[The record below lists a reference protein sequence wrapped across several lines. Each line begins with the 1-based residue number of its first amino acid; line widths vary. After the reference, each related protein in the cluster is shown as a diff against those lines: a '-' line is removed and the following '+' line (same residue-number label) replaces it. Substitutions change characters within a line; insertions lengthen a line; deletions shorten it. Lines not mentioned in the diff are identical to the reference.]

1 MISVFGIGTAGHNI
15 AQLFREHKNYNIFS
29 FTTQEVNNVEGH
41 TRLSYDLTPELCED
55 NIPDLTRL
63 KDAVDED
70 IQVIL
75 CGSSFSANYALGILE
90 QFKDRKIQIFYI
102 KPDTELLSGQSKLQ
116 ENAIFGILQEYTR
129 SGLFENMTII
139 SNTKVEEIVGNVPVK
154 NYFSTLNQTIY
165 YVIHYMNYFAN
176 KQPIIGNLTNPT
188 EIQRIRTFGMINPA
202 NLSEKMF
209 YELDMARDTSY
220 YVCIT
225 SSRLETDGTLHKKLV
240 NTLKNKPRNAFKNLS
255 YAIYESNTENDFG
268 FCIAHTNAVQTNS

>member
-41 TRLSYDLTPELCED
+41 TRLSSDLTPELCED

-63 KDAVDED
+63 KDTVDED

-188 EIQRIRTFGMINPA
+188 EIQRIRTFGMINPT

>member
-41 TRLSYDLTPELCED
+41 TRLSSGLTPEQCED

-63 KDAVDED
+63 KDTVDED

>member
-1 MISVFGIGTAGHNI
+1 MITIFGIGTAGKNV
-15 AQLFREHKNYNIFS
+15 ANLFREHKNYNIFN
-29 FTTQEVNNVEGH
+29 FTTQEESEDEAHIQLELGA
-41 TRLSYDLTPELCED
+41 TPEQFED
-55 NIPDLTRL
+55 LIPDLSQH
-63 KDAVDED
+63 KSVISEH

-90 QFKDRKIQIFYI
+90 QVRDKKIEIFYI
-102 KPDTELLSGQSKLQ
+102 KPDTELLAGQNKLQ
-116 ENAIFGILQEYTR
+116 ENAVFGILQEYTR
-129 SGLFENMTII
+129 SGLFHNMTII
-139 SNTKVEEIVGNVPVK
+139 SNTKVEEIIGNVPIK

-176 KQPIIGNLTNPT
+176 KKPLIGNLSNPS
-188 EIQRIRTFGMINPA
+188 EVQRIRTFGMINPQ

-225 SSRLETDGTLHKKLV
+225 SDRLETDGTLHKKLV
-240 NTLKNKPRNAFKNLS
+240 DTLKNKPRNAFKNLS

-268 FCIAHTNAVQTNS
+268 FCIAHTNAVQSNS

>member
-1 MISVFGIGTAGHNI
+1 MITIFGIGTAGKNI
-15 AQLFREHKNYNIFS
+15 ASLFQQHKNYNIVT
-29 FTTQEVNNVEGH
+29 FTTQEESEVEAH
-41 TRLSYDLTPELCED
+41 IRLESVSTPEQCED
-55 NIPDLTRL
+55 NIPDLSACKTAIS
-63 KDAVDED
+63 DH

-90 QFKDRKIQIFYI
+90 QVRDKKIEIFYI
-102 KPDTELLSGQSKLQ
+102 KPDIDLLAGQAKLQ
-116 ENAIFGILQEYTR
+116 ENAVFGILQEYTR
-129 SGLFENMTII
+129 SGLFHNMTII
-139 SNTKVEEIVGNVPVK
+139 SNTKVEEIIGNVPIK

-176 KQPIIGNLTNPT
+176 KKPLIGNLSKPADV
-188 EIQRIRTFGMINPA
+188 QRIRTFGMINPQ

-225 SSRLETDGTLHKKLV
+225 SSRLESDGTLHKKLV
-240 NTLKNKPRNAFKNLS
+240 DTLKNKPRNAFKNLS

-268 FCIAHTNAVQTNS
+268 FCIAHTNAVQSNS

>member
-1 MISVFGIGTAGHNI
+1 MITIFGIGTAGKNV
-15 AQLFREHKNYNIFS
+15 ANLFREHKNYNIFN
-29 FTTQEVNNVEGH
+29 FTTQEESEDEAHIQLELG
-41 TRLSYDLTPELCED
+41 STPEQCED
-55 NIPDLTRL
+55 LIPDLSQH
-63 KDAVDED
+63 KSVISEH

-90 QFKDRKIQIFYI
+90 QVRDKKIEIFYI
-102 KPDTELLSGQSKLQ
+102 KPDTELLAGQNKLQ
-116 ENAIFGILQEYTR
+116 ENAVFGILQEYTR
-129 SGLFENMTII
+129 SGLFHNMTII
-139 SNTKVEEIVGNVPVK
+139 SNTKVEEIIGNVPII

-176 KQPIIGNLTNPT
+176 KKPLIGNLSNPS
-188 EIQRIRTFGMINPA
+188 EVQRIRTFGMINPQ

-225 SSRLETDGTLHKKLV
+225 SDRLETDGTLHKKLV
-240 NTLKNKPRNAFKNLS
+240 DTLKNKPRNAFKNLS

-268 FCIAHTNAVQTNS
+268 FCIAHTNAVQSNS

>member
-29 FTTQEVNNVEGH
+29 FTTQEVDNVEGH
-41 TRLSYDLTPELCED
+41 TRLSSGLTPEQCED

-63 KDAVDED
+63 KDTVDED

-268 FCIAHTNAVQTNS
+268 FCIAHTNAVQSNS

>member
-41 TRLSYDLTPELCED
+41 TRLSSDLTPELCED

-63 KDAVDED
+63 KDTVDED

-268 FCIAHTNAVQTNS
+268 FCIAHTNAVQSNS

>member
-1 MISVFGIGTAGHNI
+1 MITIFGIGTAGKNV
-15 AQLFREHKNYNIFS
+15 ANLFREHKNYNIFN
-29 FTTQEVNNVEGH
+29 FTTQEESEDEAHIQLELG
-41 TRLSYDLTPELCED
+41 STPEQCED
-55 NIPDLTRL
+55 LIPDLSQH
-63 KDAVDED
+63 KSVISEH

-90 QFKDRKIQIFYI
+90 QVRDKKIEIFYI
-102 KPDTELLSGQSKLQ
+102 KPDTELLAGQNKLQ
-116 ENAIFGILQEYTR
+116 ENAVFGILQEYTR
-129 SGLFENMTII
+129 SGLFHNMTII
-139 SNTKVEEIVGNVPVK
+139 SNTKVEEIIGNVPIK

-176 KQPIIGNLTNPT
+176 KKPLIGNLSNPS
-188 EIQRIRTFGMINPA
+188 EVQRIRTFGMINPQ

-225 SSRLETDGTLHKKLV
+225 SDRLETDGTLHKKLV
-240 NTLKNKPRNAFKNLS
+240 DTLKNKPRNAFKNLS

-268 FCIAHTNAVQTNS
+268 FCIAHTNAVQSNS

>member
-41 TRLSYDLTPELCED
+41 TRLSSDLTPELCED

-63 KDAVDED
+63 KDTVDED

-268 FCIAHTNAVQTNS
+268 FCIAHTIAVQSNS

>member
-41 TRLSYDLTPELCED
+41 TRLSSGLTPEQCED

-63 KDAVDED
+63 KDTVDED

-268 FCIAHTNAVQTNS
+268 FCIAHTNAVQSNS

>member
-29 FTTQEVNNVEGH
+29 FTTQEVDNVEGH
-41 TRLSYDLTPELCED
+41 TRLSSGLTPEQCED

-63 KDAVDED
+63 KDTVDED

-139 SNTKVEEIVGNVPVK
+139 SNTKVEEIVGSVPVK

-268 FCIAHTNAVQTNS
+268 FCIAHTNAVQSNS

>member
-41 TRLSYDLTPELCED
+41 TRLSSDLTPELCED

-63 KDAVDED
+63 KDTVDED

>member
-41 TRLSYDLTPELCED
+41 TRLSSGLTPELCED

-63 KDAVDED
+63 KDTVDED

>member
-1 MISVFGIGTAGHNI
+1 MITVFGIGTAGSNI
-15 AQLFREHKNYNIFS
+15 ASLFQEHKNYNIVT
-29 FTTQEVNNVEGH
+29 FTTQEESEVEGH
-41 TRLSYDLTPELCED
+41 IRLEPGSTPEQCED
-55 NIPDLTRL
+55 NIPDLSACKTAIS
-63 KDAVDED
+63 DH

-90 QFKDRKIQIFYI
+90 QVRDKKIEIFYI
-102 KPDTELLSGQSKLQ
+102 KPDIELLAGQDKLQ
-116 ENAIFGILQEYTR
+116 ENAVFGILQEYTR
-129 SGLFENMTII
+129 SGLFHNMTII
-139 SNTKVEEIVGNVPVK
+139 SNTKVEEIIGNVPIK

-176 KQPIIGNLTNPT
+176 KKPLIGNLSKPSDV
-188 EIQRIRTFGMINPA
+188 QRIRTFGMINPQ

-225 SSRLETDGTLHKKLV
+225 SSRLESDGTLHKKLV
-240 NTLKNKPRNAFKNLS
+240 DTLKNKPRNAFKNLS

-268 FCIAHTNAVQTNS
+268 FCIAHTNAVQSNS

>member
-29 FTTQEVNNVEGH
+29 FTTQEVDNDEGH
-41 TRLSYDLTPELCED
+41 TRLSSGLTPEQCED

-63 KDAVDED
+63 KDTVDED

-268 FCIAHTNAVQTNS
+268 FCIAHTNAVQSNP

>member
-1 MISVFGIGTAGHNI
+1 MSSG
-15 AQLFREHKNYNIFS
+15 
-29 FTTQEVNNVEGH
+29 
-41 TRLSYDLTPELCED
+41 LTPELCED

-63 KDAVDED
+63 KDTVDED

-268 FCIAHTNAVQTNS
+268 FCIAHTNAVQSNS

>member
-29 FTTQEVNNVEGH
+29 FTTQEVDNVEGH
-41 TRLSYDLTPELCED
+41 TRLSSGLTPEQCED

-63 KDAVDED
+63 KDTVDED

-139 SNTKVEEIVGNVPVK
+139 SNTKVEEIVGSVPVK